1 MRISELSGNWYVRW
15 EDGENRRFHMK
26 HSCVVN
32 ETERSFG
39 DLHLLQSDSNG
50 DGSMDSM
57 VSYSGNQELH
67 PDLVCFLN
75 VSR

>member
-1 MRISELSGNWYVRW
+1 MRISECSGNCYVRW

-26 HSCVVN
+26 HSCIVN
-32 ETERSFG
+32 EAEISFG
-39 DLHLLQSDSNG
+39 DLQLLQSDSNG

-57 VSYSGNQELH
+57 VPYSGNQELH

-75 VSR
+75 LSR